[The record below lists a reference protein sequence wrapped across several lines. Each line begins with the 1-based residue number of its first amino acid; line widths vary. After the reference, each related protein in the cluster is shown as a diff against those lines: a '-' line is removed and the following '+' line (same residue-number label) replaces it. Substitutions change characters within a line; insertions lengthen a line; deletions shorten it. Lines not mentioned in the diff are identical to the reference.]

1 MKFLQV
7 FVTFKLNTLSPL
19 SCANDSVPSIPKK
32 LQSLRDELRE
42 TLAGKHALKMYHQH
56 RFALTNANQSTLS
69 YESKHKSKCV
79 RGKAL
84 GFNFVVPKSIRRNQI
99 SWIGLGTSVFIVGTG
114 LWAGVT
120 SYHMQK

>member
-1 MKFLQV
+1 M
-7 FVTFKLNTLSPL
+7 
-19 SCANDSVPSIPKK
+19 CI
-32 LQSLRDELRE
+32 
-42 TLAGKHALKMYHQH
+42 
-56 RFALTNANQSTLS
+56 
-69 YESKHKSKCV
+69 KHKSKCV